1 MHNALGFCY
10 FSMEKVDIA
19 IEEYRRAVELQQG
32 YVTAWNNLGDAYE
45 RSKEWRCVRIPHDRQ
60 LCTSL
65 GAPVLGCRPKTG
77 CTALHSTSVR
87 RVAHCRLIVPL
98 ITCRSALE
106 AYQEALAYAPNNKI
120 AMQRA
125 DYCRTR
131 VQRLNL

>member
-1 MHNALGFCY
+1 LGKNDHKLLCVTPQVHNALGFCY

-65 GAPVLGCRPKTG
+65 GAPVLGCR
-77 CTALHSTSVR
+77 LHSTPV
-87 RVAHCRLIVPL
+87 L
-98 ITCRSALE
+98 
-106 AYQEALAYAPNNKI
+106 
-120 AMQRA
+120 
-125 DYCRTR
+125 
-131 VQRLNL
+131 

>member
-1 MHNALGFCY
+1 M
-10 FSMEKVDIA
+10 
-19 IEEYRRAVELQQG
+19 
-32 YVTAWNNLGDAYE
+32 
-45 RSKEWRCVRIPHDRQ
+45 
-60 LCTSL
+60 
-65 GAPVLGCRPKTG
+65 
-77 CTALHSTSVR
+77 R